1 MRKLTKLDKI
11 YEDID
16 QTYGQATEEQMQE
29 VLGNLEKEI
38 NGKREALARLQE
50 QGSDK
55 TEGLEKDIESL
66 EKRMQNIEG
75 YAKNKVQIKRIQ
87 QYRDSLEQ
95 KLLLEINKRDAHQE
109 RLKTIIPEFQEVYK
123 KFKDE
128 KYTMELDGN
137 EYNELVERK
146 EALLAE
152 IKSNRE
158 GLIIAKKRIIDLNS
172 KIGKCNLAWKT
183 LFVNKDW
190 DEIQRRATSDE
201 KRFTR
206 KVSEKSL
213 VLADGK
219 VDTGKKIS
227 TEKDIVYDSEAVS
240 KEIGDNVK
248 NILDKNEGKNLPAK
262 VSRWT
267 KIKNFFKGIP
277 AKLKEVFGKDL
288 DEEAVEDGKRSSGSK
303 SKTET
308 RDQFLEALR
317 QYADE
322 DYKKQVKKEKE
333 EAYIEAHKPKK
344 DKEEDIE
351 K

>member
-190 DEIQRRATSDE
+190 DEIQRRAASDE

-219 VDTGKKIS
+219 VDTGKKVRK
-227 TEKDIVYDSEAVS
+227 EKDVTYDSDDVS
-240 KEIGDNVK
+240 KKIGENVSQ
-248 NILDKNEGKNLPAK
+248 ILDGNNLPAK

-277 AKLKEVFGKDL
+277 GKLKEVFGKDM
-288 DEEAVEDGKRSSGSK
+288 DSENEESKKSKGSK
-303 SKTET
+303 PKSES
-308 RDQFLEALR
+308 RDQFLEGLR

-322 DYKKQVKKEKE
+322 DYRKQVKREKE
-333 EAYIEAHKPKK
+333 QAYVEAHKIKE
-344 DKEEDIE
+344 DKEDIE